1 MIAALRALGE
11 GLFFEG
17 HVART
22 MFVEARN
29 PIVGLLL
36 AAGGS
41 AAYMASF
48 FDVLRSDTPITPVIL
63 GMWFLFVGIPAALTM
78 WLSRSVWVP
87 IGFRFF
93 VIVALYLMQS
103 GATT

>member
-1 MIAALRALGE
+1 
-11 GLFFEG
+11 
-17 HVART
+17 
-22 MFVEARN
+22 MFVEARH
-29 PIVGLLL
+29 PIVGVML

-48 FDVLRSDTPITPVIL
+48 FDVLRSDTPFPPLIL

-78 WLSRSVWVP
+78 WVSRSVWVP